1 MSSYASQSGK
11 EWYRDTFEETNP
23 NITRDQADSK
33 IAEAMQTT
41 TSNSV
46 MIRISSGHTISIHR
60 DGPGSDWIVKDTGHS
75 DINGQIV
82 DPEDIKNSILYIGGF
97 YKENLP
103 ESIAFPVISPK
114 R

>member
-1 MSSYASQSGK
+1 MNSYGEQSGK
-11 EWYRDTFEETNP
+11 EWHRDTFKDTNP
-23 NITRDQADSK
+23 NITRDQAYTK

-41 TSNSV
+41 TSNSM

-60 DGPGSDWIVKDTGHS
+60 DGPGSEWIVKDTGHS

-82 DPEDIKNSILYIGGF
+82 DPADIKNSILYKVGF